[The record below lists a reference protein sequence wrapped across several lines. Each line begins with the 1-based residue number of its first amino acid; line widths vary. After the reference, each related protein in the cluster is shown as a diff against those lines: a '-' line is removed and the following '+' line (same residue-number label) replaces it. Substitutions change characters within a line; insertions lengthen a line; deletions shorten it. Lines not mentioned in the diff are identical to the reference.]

1 MHMKLFSIGPL
12 NVYSYGLMIALGIIA
27 AVWLAM
33 RRCPDRGLDKD
44 QMFNMGFLGIVVG
57 VIGAKLMYYIVEL
70 PAILQ
75 DPSLLLDI
83 TNGFVVYGGIITGIL
98 APYIYAR
105 VKKLPFLK
113 YLDTAIPAI
122 PLAQGLG
129 RIGCFLAGCCYG
141 RPTDAWFGVIFP
153 ADGLAPAGVSLIP
166 TQLFSS
172 IGDFAIAAFLL
183 WYTRK
188 GKERQEGMAVG
199 WYTALYA
206 VGRFIIEFF
215 RDDPRGMVGFLSTSQ
230 FIAVIMLVAAIVWI
244 CLCQKRRKAKEEA
257 EAEEKVDAEL
267 AAEQEER
274 EQREQEWKKIGQA
287 LRPEEPEEEDN
298 QDSE

>member
-27 AVWLAM
+27 AVWLAV

-113 YLDTAIPAI
+113 YLDTAIPSI

-141 RPTDAWFGVIFP
+141 RPTDAWFGVVFP
-153 ADGLAPAGVSLIP
+153 VDGLAPAGVPLIP

-188 GKERQEGMAVG
+188 DKERQEGLATG

-215 RDDPRGMVGFLSTSQ
+215 RDDPRGSVGFLSTSQ

-244 CLCQKRRKAKEEA
+244 CLCLKKRKAKEEA

-267 AAEQEER
+267 AAEQAER

-298 QDSE
+298 QDTE